1 MYLIGDDVEFFYY
14 HNQKEVNIKSQKEVQ
29 IGVNCRN
36 MRIYLDYGNILHLL
50 HTVFDFTEDP
60 VYF

>member
-1 MYLIGDDVEFFYY
+1 MNL
-14 HNQKEVNIKSQKEVQ
+14 KSEKEVQ

-36 MRIYLDYGNILHLL
+36 MRMYLDYGNILYLL
-50 HTVFDFTEDP
+50 HTIFDFTEDP